1 VNGTII
7 TTIALKELR
16 EAFRDRRTL
25 FLMVFLPVLLYPAL
39 VLLITQV
46 ASVQVEQLE
55 ARDSVVALIGAEHEP
70 SIADVLEATERIA
83 VRRFAAE
90 VFAAE
95 LGAERGSG
103 QAEHPARDPRSL
115 GVDLVIELHP
125 IPPEPDAR
133 YASHPVSAHFLSVS
147 EESRQALDRV
157 EVALQAWA
165 RATLDGRLER
175 ASLPAQFT
183 EPLALTLE
191 NHATE
196 QAQGGYLLG
205 SILPMFIIVTVLL
218 GAYYPAID
226 LTAGEKER
234 GSIQTLFTAP
244 IRTVDIVAGKYLAV
258 VAIAMV
264 SGLANL
270 GSIVLVVGQGMRLAG
285 DLASE
290 FDLSLTA
297 PVIIALFWNIILI
310 ALFFSALLLSVAVL
324 ARSFKEAQTY
334 ISPVYLLCIVP
345 AMIAQLPGF
354 DYTPQLGIVP
364 AVGTILLMKQILL
377 EGVHLDALFYTS
389 VSTFAWTGLALL
401 AAASLFGRED
411 VVFGERAS
419 LTLIPRR
426 RDMQP
431 SARPSLG
438 FGVAWCAVGFVLLF
452 YVGASLQTWSPQVGL
467 ALTLWAVLLAP
478 TLGVAWFAKLKFRTT
493 FALRR
498 PTATGWAATVL
509 LAVSSLVVVNALN
522 GLIDQHLLPTPPELA
537 EQMAAFFPRP
547 ESALDWVLLI
557 ALVGIS
563 PAICEEAIFRGFLFS
578 SLRDRVPTAV
588 LIGGTALAFGLFHL
602 SIYRLFGTTALG
614 VVMGLLVWR
623 TRSIYTS
630 ALFHAINNSLALVGA
645 FALSSSDALELE
657 LPSWAIALAS
667 VGMLAGFALLWRIPL
682 ADETA
687 ADDAIRST

>member
-1 VNGTII
+1 MNAAVIW
-7 TTIALKELR
+7 TIASKELR

-55 ARDSVVALIGAEHEP
+55 SRDSIVALVGATEAPRLAE
-70 SIADVLEATERIA
+70 ALTATERLD
-83 VRRFAAE
+83 VRRVEEALDAS
-90 VFAAE
+90 A
-95 LGAERGSG
+95 LL
-103 QAEHPARDPRSL
+103 DPRAFGADL
-115 GVDLVIELHP
+115 LVDLRSGGP
-125 IPPEPDAR
+125 DPEAP
-133 YASHPVSAHFLSVS
+133 YASRRVNAHFLSVS

-157 EVALQAWA
+157 EAALQAWDRDELQA
-165 RATLDGRLER
+165 RLLG
-175 ASLPAQFT
+175 ASLPESFPQ
-183 EPLALTLE
+183 PLALGIE

-205 SILPMFIIVTVLL
+205 AILPMFIIVTVLL

-244 IRTVDIVAGKYLAV
+244 IRTVDIVGGKYLAV

-285 DLASE
+285 DLSAE

-297 PVIIALFWNIILI
+297 PVVLALLWNIILI

-377 EGVHLDALFYTS
+377 EGVMLDALFYTTL
-389 VSTFAWTGLALL
+389 STLVWTGLALL

-419 LTLIPRR
+419 LTLFPRR
-426 RDMQP
+426 RDIKP
-431 SARPSLG
+431 SERPSLS

-452 YVGASLQTWSPQVGL
+452 YVGASLQTWSPQLGL
-467 ALTLWAVLLAP
+467 ALTLWGVLLAP
-478 TLGVAWFAKLKFRTT
+478 TLGVAWFAKLEFRTT
-493 FALRR
+493 FALRW
-498 PTATGWAATVL
+498 PTPTGWAATVL
-509 LAVSSLVVVNALN
+509 LAVSSLVVVNAVN
-522 GLIDQHLLPTPPELA
+522 GLIDQHVLPTPPELA

-547 ESALDWVLLI
+547 DSALDWILLI

-563 PAICEEAIFRGFLFS
+563 PAVCEEAIFRGFLFS
-578 SLRDRVPTAV
+578 SLRDRVPTFV

-602 SIYRLFGTTALG
+602 SIYRLFGTAALG

-630 ALFHAINNSLALVGA
+630 ALFHAINNTLALVGA
-645 FALSSSDALELE
+645 FALSPSDALELE
-657 LPSWAIALAS
+657 LPTWAIVLAAI
-667 VGMLAGFALLWRIPL
+667 GMVSGFALLWRVPL
-682 ADETA
+682 APAEPEGASVPRD
-687 ADDAIRST
+687 